1 MYSNRNDILKSSEFL
16 AQISIAVCDWV
27 NYWAING
34 TSAIEN
40 ETQREQTDAFITVFL
55 VKPDLFIQKI
65 AHLAISEAP
74 VKNAIVVTDQN
85 VMDAVN
91 TILSNAIAYLL

>member
-1 MYSNRNDILKSSEFL
+1 MYSDRNDILKSSSFL

-34 TSAIEN
+34 TSIIQDQ
-40 ETQREQTDAFITVFL
+40 TQREQTDAFISVFL
-55 VKPDLFIQKI
+55 IKPDLFIQKI
-65 AHLAISEAP
+65 AYLAISEAP
-74 VKNAIVVTDQN
+74 VKNAVEVTDQN
-85 VMDAVN
+85 VSDAVN